1 MSLGATILCLVFGA
15 VLMALGIAAYSG
27 RDRSWMITKK
37 VLPGQSGP
45 ALLYFGIFL
54 FLLPM
59 AVPLMDVLP
68 PIFAALL
75 GLLLLGCMFIG
86 VLGFFWLPRFMH
98 PRWMRDEYRR
108 DNERMRRDRSTRH
121 RDYGQ

>member
-1 MSLGATILCLVFGA
+1 MSLGATILCLLFGA
-15 VLMALGIAAYSG
+15 IFLALGIAAYSG
-27 RDRSWMITKK
+27 RDRSWLITKT

-59 AVPLMDVLP
+59 AVPLMEVLP

-75 GLLLLGCMFIG
+75 GLVVLGCMFIA

-98 PRWMRDEYRR
+98 PRWMRDDYRL
-108 DNERMRRDRSTRH
+108 DKERKRGDRSTMR
-121 RDYGQ
+121 RNDG

>member
-1 MSLGATILCLVFGA
+1 MSLGATIFCLLFGA
-15 VLMALGIAAYSG
+15 LLIALGIAAYSG

-75 GLLLLGCMFIG
+75 GLVVLGCMFIG

-98 PRWMRDEYRR
+98 PRWMRDEYRL
-108 DNERMRRDRSTRH
+108 DKERKRREGSTMQRNP
-121 RDYGQ
+121 GL